1 MLVVCFVCF
10 LVWLFVSLHVVFLIV
25 LCVLIRCCCCFV
37 CVHVFRMLWL
47 LHVFLFWFVIV
58 GRFLMLMIVFMV
70 IRLFVFG
77 CFVVYPLFFRLFKV
91 VVVCVPIVCLF
102 CVNVLLLM
110 IVVFLC
116 AC

>member
-1 MLVVCFVCF
+1 MCCFLVLADVMCLCLLFVCYVCCLCIYVVCFCSGFVHVMVVGF
-10 LVWLFVSLHVVFLIV
+10 LFVY
-25 LCVLIRCCCCFV
+25 
-37 CVHVFRMLWL
+37 
-47 LHVFLFWFVIV
+47 WFVM
-58 GRFLMLMIVFMV
+58 FACFMI